1 MEASSSP
8 TTTAATEATQG
19 LASSLRHMIDETDQL
34 LKSAA
39 ASGDQKFQGIRDKVL
54 EQVRQM
60 RVQLTELAEAGLQ
73 KAKDAARAADE
84 TVHAHPYGA
93 MAVAAA
99 AGVLIGFLAAR
110 R

>member
-1 MEASSSP
+1 MEAISSAPLSD
-8 TTTAATEATQG
+8 ARQS
-19 LASSLRHMIDETDQL
+19 LADNLRRMIDEADRL
-34 LKSAA
+34 LKSVA
-39 ASGDQKFQGIRDKVL
+39 ASGDQKFQVVREKVVEQMQEMRGQLAEL
-54 EQVRQM
+54 E
-60 RVQLTELAEAGLQ
+60 EAGLQ
-73 KAKDAARAADE
+73 KAREMARTTDE

>member
-1 MEASSSP
+1 MESTSSSM
-8 TTTAATEATQG
+8 TATEGSQG
-19 LASSLRHMIDETDQL
+19 LANSLRHMIDETDQL

-60 RVQLTELAEAGLQ
+60 RVQLAELEEAGLQ
-73 KAKDAARAADE
+73 KAKDVAKATDD

>member
-1 MEASSSP
+1 MEATSP
-8 TTTAATEATQG
+8 ATPASAEKQGG
-19 LASSLRHMIDETDQL
+19 LANSLRHMIDETDQL

-39 ASGDQKFQGIRDKVL
+39 ASGDQKFQVVRDKVL
-54 EQVRQM
+54 EQMRQM
-60 RVQLTELAEAGLQ
+60 RVQLGELEEIGLQ
-73 KAKDAARAADE
+73 KAKEAARATDV